1 MWKQFSM
8 ICFVSAISACGGTV
22 TKETVNTAKV
32 PVVAKCTKER
42 PERPQSLSAAFSD
55 AEWQSLAPRAK
66 ASQIAGQGL
75 RWQNYGEQMDA
86 ATAGC
91 P

>member
-1 MWKQFSM
+1 MLKKLSIAFSLLA
-8 ICFVSAISACGGTV
+8 CSCGGPV
-22 TKETVNTAKV
+22 VKEKVSVAKV
-32 PVVAKCTKER
+32 PVVAKCTADR
-42 PERPQSLSAAFSD
+42 PERPQRLSAAFSD

-66 ASQIAGQGL
+66 ASQVAAQGL